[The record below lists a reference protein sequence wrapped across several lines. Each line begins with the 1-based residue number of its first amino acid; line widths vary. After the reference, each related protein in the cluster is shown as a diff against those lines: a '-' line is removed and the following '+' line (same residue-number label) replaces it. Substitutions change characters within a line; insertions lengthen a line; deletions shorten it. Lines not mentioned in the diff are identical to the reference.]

1 MYYLTDVKKHYV
13 RHVMRH
19 RVLHAVNEVLE
30 WNFSMTHQPVHVV
43 YFERQFTRTS
53 EREGVISIKV
63 TVYMKY
69 ELNRWL
75 F

>member
-1 MYYLTDVKKHYV
+1 MYVI
-13 RHVMRH
+13 RN
-19 RVLHAVNEVLE
+19 RVYAITEVLE
-30 WNFSMTHQPVHVV
+30 WNLFDDANVHEV
-43 YFERQFTRTS
+43 YFEGQFIRTS
-53 EREGVISIKV
+53 EREGVNIKV